1 MTKPNIFSKI
11 RTTSESEN
19 KNDRNDNGS
28 GIPEERK
35 ITKNRD
41 RVIPTTP
48 TSPDVTAQ
56 NIHSRRIYSSDINPH
71 PAYSSPKINPLQS
84 HPPILRQ
91 NSLPTFTTSNSST
104 TNNSAEKMFLK
115 FYREAE
121 SISDINQRCTFLLNQ
136 CQNLSEKV
144 SKYASTLKIYQGQVD
159 IFEKAAEAKERDHKL
174 KMSKEQEKRLKFEKE
189 LQTSK
194 ALLDTLHQN
203 TTSVIKWSDSD
214 PNNSVYISRALESLL
229 EPLLEIGHTK
239 RHVDINQA
247 QAAELLKMYNCKMKV
262 GEQGFKV
269 VLSCALQRLV
279 VESVLSFM
287 STWLGHVGYPQKESV
302 NGKVS
307 KIVAEWVRRVEQS
320 GVGNTNE
327 IYGTANPD
335 SQEFEIVKHSNYLLT
350 IMENFKNKSD
360 AKGIHEQTRV
370 LIRQQVSSLLGQHA
384 FAPSS
389 QTVSGQPRP
398 HPFILFLTS
407 EIISLVSTYVSYRSF
422 TSRTSFPYSHP
433 LYPTVVSFLQSLISV
448 MHFQL
453 ATQDPVPQ
461 WRFYEAGDRK
471 KQKKGGLEVEICWF
485 PIVALNTDIVKK
497 PDQNRSIYCKAR
509 VWARKS
515 GLDDGK

>member
-1 MTKPNIFSKI
+1 
-11 RTTSESEN
+11 
-19 KNDRNDNGS
+19 
-28 GIPEERK
+28 
-35 ITKNRD
+35 
-41 RVIPTTP
+41 
-48 TSPDVTAQ
+48 
-56 NIHSRRIYSSDINPH
+56 
-71 PAYSSPKINPLQS
+71 
-84 HPPILRQ
+84 
-91 NSLPTFTTSNSST
+91 
-104 TNNSAEKMFLK
+104 
-115 FYREAE
+115 
-121 SISDINQRCTFLLNQ
+121 
-136 CQNLSEKV
+136 
-144 SKYASTLKIYQGQVD
+144 LKIYQGQVD

-327 IYGTANPD
+327 IYGTVNPD

-461 WRFYEAGDRK
+461 WRFYEAGDRVSHEVMTGPWSLDDEDDDEDEYEGNKSGHTGSTRSFGQK